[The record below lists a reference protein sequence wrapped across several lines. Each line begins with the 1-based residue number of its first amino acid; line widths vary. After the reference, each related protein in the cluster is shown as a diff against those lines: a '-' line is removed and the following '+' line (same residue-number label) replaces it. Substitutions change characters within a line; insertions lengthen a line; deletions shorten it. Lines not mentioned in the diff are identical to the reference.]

1 MMFHK
6 IMVPT
11 DGSAQA
17 GKAED
22 LAISLAEKFDS
33 EIVAVHVIDDKLSQ
47 SFAALEAEGNE
58 ILNRVQN
65 KGQDRGIAVNEILL
79 FGNPGYDMNN
89 IISKAEADL
98 VVIGAQGR
106 DRAGKILLGSVAEK
120 TVKTSQIPVLVVR

>member
-11 DGSAQA
+11 DGSVQS

-47 SFAALEAEGNE
+47 SFAALETEGKE

-65 KGQDRGIAVNEILL
+65 KGQARGITVNEILL

-89 IISKAEADL
+89 IINKAEADL

-106 DRAGKILLGSVAEK
+106 DRSEKILLGSVAEK
-120 TVKTSQIPVLVVR
+120 TVKTSQIPVLVVK